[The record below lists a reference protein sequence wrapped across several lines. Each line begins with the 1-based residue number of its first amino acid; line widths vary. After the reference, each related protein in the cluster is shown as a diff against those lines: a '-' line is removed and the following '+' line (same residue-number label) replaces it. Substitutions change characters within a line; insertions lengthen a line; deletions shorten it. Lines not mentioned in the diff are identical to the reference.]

1 MEVGGTRTA
10 QYPPRDRPGI
20 QNGPNSREARPR
32 LRAHGLNHRSPQIVA
47 HPVCLA

>member
-10 QYPPRDRPGI
+10 QYLPGDRPEI
-20 QNGPNSREARPR
+20 QNRPDSREARPR
-32 LRAHGLNHRSPQIVA
+32 LRAHGLNHRSPQVVA